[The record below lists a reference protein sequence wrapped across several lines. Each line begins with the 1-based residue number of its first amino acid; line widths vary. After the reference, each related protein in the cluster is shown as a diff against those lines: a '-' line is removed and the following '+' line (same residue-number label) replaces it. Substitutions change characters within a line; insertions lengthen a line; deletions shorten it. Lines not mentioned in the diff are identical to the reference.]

1 MEQKVKEE
9 RREGAYT
16 LIIPVVVNVS
26 FVNCGTLFEAVETR
40 LSEGASR
47 IVDPD
52 KVVPVIEVID
62 RCGGFGDG
70 GIGGEGGGDGGA
82 LAVTQGPGRPSA
94 VAGERL
100 ETDMMA

>member
-1 MEQKVKEE
+1 LEQKVKEE

-26 FVNCGTLFEAVETR
+26 FVNCGTLFEVVETR
-40 LSEGASR
+40 LREGASR

-62 RCGGFGDG
+62 RC
-70 GIGGEGGGDGGA
+70 GEGGGDGGA

-100 ETDMMA
+100 ETDMMV